1 MVVLGMPLLVGL
13 EFAVGTDENARA
25 PAEGLFG
32 GETYEEEDFCFFWLL
47 LLPLVALVV
56 VEFTRGKRMILSF
69 FFLRIGRGGGGTVVM
84 GIEVEVMLAPAP
96 VLLPVLRAIFSDMW
110 TCRTAS
116 LMML

>member
-1 MVVLGMPLLVGL
+1 MVVLGMPLLVDL
-13 EFAVGTDENARA
+13 EFAAGTDEDARA

-32 GETYEEEDFCFFWLL
+32 GETYEEEDFCFFLL
-47 LLPLVALVV
+47 LLLVALEVV
-56 VEFTRGKRMILSF
+56 VVVSTRGKRMILSF
-69 FFLRIGRGGGGTVVM
+69 FFLRIGRGGGATVVM
-84 GIEVEVMLAPAP
+84 GIEVEVMLAPPP